1 MGALVVRTRPIW
13 LGAIAITA
21 LLAGLVIVPSQ
32 ARAAEATV
40 GLGTAASYSVLGG
53 QTVTNTG
60 PSVLGGD
67 LGVSPGTA
75 ITGFPPGVAG
85 AIHAGDTQAAQAQLD
100 VAIAYNDAASR
111 APTSSVAGDLVGR
124 TLTAGVYNSTST
136 LALTGT
142 ATLNAEGDPNA
153 VFVFQIA
160 TALTTGSAS
169 HINLINGAQPCNVF
183 WKLDTAT
190 LGTNSTF
197 VGTILALTSIS
208 VQTGTT
214 VEGRT
219 LARNGQVSL
228 DTNTF
233 TTPACN
239 TSVTTTTTTAPPAAS
254 VAPTITPA
262 PAPPTPV
269 ARQPSFTG

>member
-1 MGALVVRTRPIW
+1 MGALPIRIRFVW
-13 LGAIAITA
+13 LAAVTA
-21 LLAGLVIVPSQ
+21 TVLLAGLLTVSSR
-32 ARAAEATV
+32 AHAAEATV
-40 GLGTAASYSVLGG
+40 GLGSVASYSVLGG

-60 PSVLGGD
+60 SSTLGGD

-75 ITGFPPGVAG
+75 ITGFPPGTAAG
-85 AIHAGDTQAAQAQLD
+85 STHAADATAAHAQSDL
-100 VAIAYNDAASR
+100 VIAFDDAAGR
-111 APTSSVAGDLVGR
+111 APTASVAGDLVGR
-124 TLTAGVYNSTST
+124 TLTAGVYKSTST

-142 ATLNAEGDPNA
+142 VTLDAKGDPNA
-153 VFVFQIA
+153 VFIFQIA
-160 TALTTGSAS
+160 STLTTGSAS
-169 HINLINGAQPCNVF
+169 HVNLINGAQPCNVF

-214 VEGRT
+214 VEGRA

-233 TTPACN
+233 TTPGC
-239 TSVTTTTTTAPPAAS
+239 VTTTPTTATPTATAAS
-254 VAPTITPA
+254 PA
-262 PAPPTPV
+262 TPV
-269 ARQPSFTG
+269 PQQPAFTG